1 MKTLLYEKL
10 SHDRVKCGMCHHYCV
25 IKTGEHGRCRVRE
38 NKNGT
43 LETLV
48 YPYIVARGIDPVEK
62 KPFFH
67 VKPGSSSFSIA
78 SAGCNF
84 TCAFCQNAD
93 ISQFP
98 SSARPMETTPEELV
112 NQALHND
119 CASIAYTY
127 TEPTIYFELALETAM
142 LAREKGLL
150 NLFVT
155 NGYMSPEVIH
165 AASPYLDG
173 ANVDLKAF
181 NDNFYKTICGGRL
194 EPVKQ
199 NLILMKSLGI
209 LVEVTTLIIPG
220 HNDDRHEIEKMAT
233 FIAEKLGHETPWH
246 LSRFYPLHGM
256 SQLSPTQD
264 TTLKM
269 AFQAGKDAGL
279 RYVYIGNAP
288 GLGHEDTCCHTCG
301 TILIKRLA
309 YRTDNRMTSL
319 GICPLC
325 NTEVHG
331 IF

>member
-1 MKTLLYEKL
+1 
-10 SHDRVKCGMCHHYCV
+10 
-25 IKTGEHGRCRVRE
+25 
-38 NKNGT
+38 
-43 LETLV
+43 
-48 YPYIVARGIDPVEK
+48 
-62 KPFFH
+62 
-67 VKPGSSSFSIA
+67 
-78 SAGCNF
+78 
-84 TCAFCQNAD
+84 
-93 ISQFP
+93 
-98 SSARPMETTPEELV
+98 METTPEELV
-112 NQALHND
+112 NQARHNG

-127 TEPTIYFELALETAM
+127 TEPTIYFELALETAI

-155 NGYMSPEVIH
+155 NGYMTPEVIH
-165 AASPYLDG
+165 KAAPYLDG

-220 HNDDRHEIEKMAT
+220 HNDDRNEIEAMAT
-233 FIAEKLGHETPWH
+233 FIAEKLGNETPWH
-246 LSRFYPLHGM
+246 ISRFHPFHGM
-256 SQLSPTQD
+256 SQVPSTPD

-269 AFQAGKDAGL
+269 AFQAGKEAGL

-288 GLGHEDTCCHTCG
+288 GLDREDTCCHICGG
-301 TILIKRLA
+301 TIIKRLA
-309 YRTDNRMTSL
+309 YRTDNRMTTP
-319 GICPLC
+319 GRCPLC